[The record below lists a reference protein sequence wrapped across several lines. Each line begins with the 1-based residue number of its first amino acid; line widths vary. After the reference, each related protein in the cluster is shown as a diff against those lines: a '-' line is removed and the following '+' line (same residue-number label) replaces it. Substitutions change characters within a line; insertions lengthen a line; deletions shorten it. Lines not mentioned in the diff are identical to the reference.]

1 MASKKMKRL
10 GKAAALIGAAYA
22 ASKLGGNKSGITD
35 TADMGSESKNIRN
48 LIAGDSA
55 NTSGAIK
62 SATATPTY
70 SFNKRSIIE
79 DIKGVGKKIGKAFQ
93 GPGDMRSPII
103 PDSMMPMANK
113 GMFVTVKTKMGKN
126 KKTKIC

>member
-10 GKAAALIGAAYA
+10 GKAAALLGAAYA
-22 ASKLGGNKSGITD
+22 ASKIGGNKSGITD
-35 TADMGSESKNIRN
+35 TGDLGSENKNVSA
-48 LIAGDSA
+48 LISGDSA

-62 SATATPTY
+62 SASPNY
-70 SFNKRSIIE
+70 GFNKRSIIE

-93 GPGDMRSPII
+93 GPADMSSPII

-113 GMFVTVKTKMGKN
+113 GMFVTVKTKIGKN